1 MACLISIIMTEEE
14 IITDHQIMADLQEG
28 LYQTGREDLRIME
41 TEDRFRVQ
49 EHLRAEP
56 PREDTRS
63 REQDLRADI
72 LRVEHLRD
80 TAIHKE
86 MDIKM
91 VDILRAERLREDT
104 RSREQDLK
112 ADILRME
119 DLLHRDAE
127 ERRII
132 TKL

>member
-14 IITDHQIMADLQEG
+14 IITDRQIMADLQEG

-56 PREDTRS
+56 PREDIRS
-63 REQDLRADI
+63 REQD

-80 TAIHKE
+80 TAIHRE

-91 VDILRAERLREDT
+91 VDILRAEHLREDT
-104 RSREQDLK
+104 HSREQDLK